1 MTFSSSSAGES
12 PQHNASAAAGLI
24 QNPADLV
31 AALRATNTSPLW
43 AQMQKLNPPA
53 PNPQTI
59 PHVWNYDEIRPY
71 LVKAGELITEKQA
84 ERRVLMLGNPG
95 REAPYTTDTL
105 YAGLQLV
112 QPNETAPAH
121 RHTAFACRF
130 IIEGTGGFTAV
141 HGKRVPMRPRDVI
154 VTPTWNWHDHGKKG
168 ANEEGGDDQPVIWL
182 DGLDLPSFIHF
193 PVHFV
198 EHYSSARYPAEDFAE
213 SDIVY
218 PWDKMQ
224 LQLDATTDGWVSRPY
239 LKPNGAESEF
249 LWYTDQDFTY

>member
-84 ERRVLMLGNPG
+84 ERRVLMLGNPARG
-95 REAPYTTDTL
+95 TVLFNCPFL
-105 YAGLQLV
+105 IQIINIQV
-112 QPNETAPAH
+112 QRRLIPQTPCML
-121 RHTAFACRF
+121 AF
-130 IIEGTGGFTAV
+130 
-141 HGKRVPMRPRDVI
+141 
-154 VTPTWNWHDHGKKG
+154 N
-168 ANEEGGDDQPVIWL
+168 
-182 DGLDLPSFIHF
+182 
-193 PVHFV
+193 
-198 EHYSSARYPAEDFAE
+198 
-213 SDIVY
+213 
-218 PWDKMQ
+218 
-224 LQLDATTDGWVSRPY
+224 
-239 LKPNGAESEF
+239 
-249 LWYTDQDFTY
+249 